1 MSIFFYAIIGLA
13 VLGILTQ
20 LFKNPAM
27 LFKSIFMIIGVGIL
41 ISVVAYL
48 LITKGMARSN
58 SKSNSE
64 MKKYKQAVKQSQL
77 KYKQSSTIDVLKTSK
92 NVSPEK
98 KNAIKRRSHLRVIEG
113 KKTKNKDSVNF

>member
-48 LITKGMARSN
+48 LITKGLAKSN